1 MAVETRGN
9 DCKKPDLL
17 VDSMVST
24 ELNNK
29 KQAVFRILDAIL
41 PSSKKNDFYGT
52 ACLTFEKSS
61 QNSSFLAMKNSFR
74 KNFGNNNFYN
84 I

>member
-1 MAVETRGN
+1 MAVETWGN

-29 KQAVFRILDAIL
+29 KQAVFLELRVFMMMIL
-41 PSSKKNDFYGT
+41 PSSKKKDCYGT
-52 ACLTFEKSS
+52 ACLTEKSS
-61 QNSSFLAMKNSFR
+61 QNSSFLAIKNTFL
-74 KNFGNNNFYN
+74 KNFGIF
-84 I
+84 